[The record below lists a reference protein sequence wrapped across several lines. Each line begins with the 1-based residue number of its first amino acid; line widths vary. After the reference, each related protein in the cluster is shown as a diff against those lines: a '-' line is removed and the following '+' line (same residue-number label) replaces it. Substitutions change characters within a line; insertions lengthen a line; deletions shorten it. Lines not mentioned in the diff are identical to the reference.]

1 MASTI
6 SVRLESNILKDLDKV
21 ENKWQ
26 TDRSEAIRRLL
37 INAVK
42 NWKIKDALE
51 RLKERKITISEA
63 AKDAEV
69 SLWEMIDLAKH
80 ENIDWIG
87 YNEED
92 LKRDLKLLE

>member
-26 TDRSEAIRRLL
+26 TDRSEVIRRLL
-37 INAVK
+37 TNAVK

-80 ENIDWIG
+80 ENIDWIE
-87 YNEED
+87 YNKED

>member
-80 ENIDWIG
+80 ENIDWIE
-87 YNEED
+87 YNKED

>member
-21 ENKWQ
+21 ETKWQ

>member
-6 SVRLESNILKDLDKV
+6 SVRLESNILKDLNKV

-37 INAVK
+37 ASAVA

-63 AKDAEV
+63 AKDAEI
-69 SLWEMIDLAKH
+69 SLWEIIDLAKR
-80 ENIDWIG
+80 ENIDWIE
-87 YNEED
+87 YDKED